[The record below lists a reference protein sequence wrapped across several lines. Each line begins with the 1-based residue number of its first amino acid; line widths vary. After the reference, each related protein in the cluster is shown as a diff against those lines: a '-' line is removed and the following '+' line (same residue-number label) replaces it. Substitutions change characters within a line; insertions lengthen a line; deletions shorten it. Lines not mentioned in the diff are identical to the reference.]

1 MLVQK
6 HIINGISELLYTHD
20 YVVVPGFGG
29 FVSRPQN
36 AHYSLSRE
44 TLFPPSKSIL
54 FNVQLK
60 QNDGILANWL
70 KEKINCDF
78 SQATK
83 HLEEFALH
91 CKMLLDTKRRLEFDN
106 LGLFYLDFENNICF
120 EPKIDVNFLIDSFGL
135 SPVSLKEIDS
145 SSEPQI
151 TKTVIETHDR
161 FVKAEASDKLPVK
174 QRNYKRIAA
183 LAIAI
188 PVIGLAILFAVN
200 QMKPYN
206 NSFANLFGGANEA
219 AYSPV
224 AYNASFNQ
232 LEVKPSASY
241 VVDANGYAGITLFE
255 DKHVAVNISAVSTES
270 HTVSTNAVCKPLNMA
285 GKYQVVMGCFS
296 VEQNARKLI
305 KKLAAKNLNAAIS
318 GTNAKGMFV
327 VSCGSFD
334 TKDNAVQLLQSIK
347 SEHPSAWVMTQE

>member
-29 FVSRPQN
+29 FVTRLQN
-36 AHYSLSRE
+36 AHYSLNRE
-44 TLFPPSKSIL
+44 TLFPPSKSVL

-78 SQATK
+78 AQASK

-91 CKMLLDTKRRLEFDN
+91 CKLLLDTKRRLEFEN
-106 LGLFYLDFENNICF
+106 LGLFYVDFENNICF
-120 EPKIDVNFLIDSFGL
+120 EPKTDVNFLIDSFGL
-135 SPVSLKEIDS
+135 SSITLKELEITE
-145 SSEPQI
+145 EPVI
-151 TKTVIETHDR
+151 IKPVIETKDR

-174 QRNYKRIAA
+174 KRNYKRIAA
-183 LAIAI
+183 LAIGI
-188 PVIGLAILFAVN
+188 PVIGLALLFAVN

-206 NSFANLFGGANEA
+206 NSFADVFGGSHAAN
-219 AYSPV
+219 YTPV
-224 AYNASFNQ
+224 NYHTTFSE
-232 LEVKPSASY
+232 LEIKPSASY

-255 DKHVAVNISAVSTES
+255 DKHIAVNISAVKTES
-270 HTVSTNAVCKPLNMA
+270 HTVTTAKSHVVTTA

-296 VEQNARKLI
+296 VEQNARKMI
-305 KKLAAKNLNAAIS
+305 KKLAKQNLTAAIS

-327 VSCGSFD
+327 VSCGGFD
-334 TKDNAVQLLQSIK
+334 DKESAITLLQRIK
-347 SEHPSAWVMTQE
+347 DQHPSAWIMTEN

>member
-36 AHYSLSRE
+36 AHYSLNRE

-70 KEKINCDF
+70 KDKVNCDF
-78 SQATK
+78 ATASK

-91 CKMLLDTKRRLEFDN
+91 CKMLLDTKRRLEFEN
-106 LGLFYLDFENNICF
+106 LGLFYLDFESNICF
-120 EPKIDVNFLIDSFGL
+120 EPKVDVNFLIDSFGL
-135 SPVSLKEIDS
+135 SSITLKEIEVVE
-145 SSEPQI
+145 EPVI
-151 TKTVIETHDR
+151 TKTVIETKDR

-174 QRNYKRIAA
+174 RNYKRIAA
-183 LAIAI
+183 IAVAI
-188 PVIGLAILFAVN
+188 PVIGLAMLFAIS
-200 QMKPYN
+200 QMKSYN
-206 NSFANLFGGANEA
+206 NSFAGVFGGGSTAQ
-219 AYSPV
+219 YSPV
-224 AYNASFNQ
+224 SYNSMFTE
-232 LEVKPSASY
+232 LEAAAPTTY

-270 HTVSTNAVCKPLNMA
+270 HTISTNAVCKPVNMA
-285 GKYQVVMGCFS
+285 GKFQVVMGCFS

-305 KKLAAKNLNAAIS
+305 KKLASQNVAAAIS

-327 VSCGSFD
+327 VSCGTFD
-334 TKDNAVQLLQSIK
+334 NKNNAVQLLQSIK
-347 SEHPSAWVMTQE
+347 AEHPSAWIMSRD